1 MVRHA
6 PGVRRTGRGIR
17 GTRPAVIALLAL
29 GALAGGTVYPLGAA
43 QASPRV
49 QKGFVLAPAFQA
61 QVRSYLQVETSDPVV
76 NVLYK
81 YGSLHPA
88 ANGAYGSNVTAPPT
102 AWFVEEQRAGAT
114 DVIDGV
120 LRQDPALIA
129 EGLRMFHYGLARQA
143 PNGSFPGSA
152 WPFHGTALFL
162 SEAAPALVVLGA
174 SPLAARFGGEM
185 QWEIGRMQRAAYY
198 MVRSAGGPGSIDDH
212 TKNHRYFE
220 AAIALGAVS
229 ILANDTTL
237 RDWSALYASQG
248 IRMQRPN
255 GIMPEDRG
263 HDSGYQAVGMVHA
276 IRYLELVAHGSLRGA
291 LQRALQRGEAW
302 EMSRVGPDGSINQMG
317 DTRTAGCRERNP
329 QGQCKTVFYAPV
341 FSAFAHWAAV
351 AGSPVY
357 QQASYMVWLKSGY
370 GAR

>member
-1 MVRHA
+1 
-6 PGVRRTGRGIR
+6 
-17 GTRPAVIALLAL
+17 
-29 GALAGGTVYPLGAA
+29 
-43 QASPRV
+43 
-49 QKGFVLAPAFQA
+49 
-61 QVRSYLQVETSDPVV
+61 VV

-81 YGSLHPA
+81 YGSLRPA
-88 ANGAYGSNVTAPPT
+88 AAGAYGPNIAAPST

-114 DVIDGV
+114 DVVDGV
-120 LRQDPALIA
+120 LRQDSSLID
-129 EGLRMFHYGLARQA
+129 EGLRMFHYALARQA
-143 PNGSFPGSA
+143 GNGSFPGSA

-174 SPLAARFGGEM
+174 SPLVNRFGTEM
-185 QWEIGRMQRAAYY
+185 QWEIARMRRASYY
-198 MVRSAGGPGSIDDH
+198 MVRSVGGPGRIDDG

-229 ILANDTTL
+229 ILANDRTL
-237 RDWSALYASQG
+237 RGWSALYASQG
-248 IRMQRPN
+248 IRMQRLN

-276 IRYLELVAHGSLRGA
+276 VRYLELVATGSLRVA
-291 LQRALQRGEAW
+291 LQAALQRGEAW
-302 EMSRVGPDGSINQMG
+302 ELSRVRPDGSINQAG
-317 DTRTAGCRERNP
+317 DTRTAGCREKNP

-341 FSAFAHWAAV
+341 FNALAHWAVIAD
-351 AGSPVY
+351 SPLF